1 VMMDNLDP
9 RDAAREEPAAA
20 RQNPEQEQTLTDREV
35 PLASAHT
42 PEAIHA
48 WLDGETVSAEK
59 LHAAEKE
66 YSFWQRVQ
74 TETGA
79 RRRMTTPAFVPAQIM
94 KAIEQK

>member
-1 VMMDNLDP
+1 MMMEQLDP
-9 RDAAREEPAAA
+9 RDAGREEPAAP
-20 RQNPEQEQTLTDREV
+20 RQSPDREQTLTDREV
-35 PLASAHT
+35 PLASAHM

-48 WLDGETVSAEK
+48 WLDGESVSDAQ
-59 LHAAEKE
+59 LLAAEKE

-74 TETGA
+74 NETGA

>member
-9 RDAAREEPAAA
+9 RDAAREEPAAP

-48 WLDGETVSAEK
+48 WLDGETVSEET
-59 LHAAEKE
+59 LHASEKE
-66 YSFWQRVQ
+66 FSFWQRVQ
-74 TETGA
+74 NETGV

-94 KAIEQK
+94 KAIEEK

>member
-1 VMMDNLDP
+1 MMDNLDP
-9 RDAAREEPAAA
+9 RDAAHEAPAAS

-48 WLDGETVSAEK
+48 WLDGEAVSEEQ
-59 LHAAEKE
+59 LLAAEKT
-66 YSFWQRVQ
+66 YAFWRKVQ
-74 TETGA
+74 SETGA